1 MVEFEFTSTFRHW
14 VERARKHCVFCRA
27 LTLLEYRPG
36 RLPVSED
43 VAAAAEVAGAG
54 RRVVGDVAAPD
65 TPAKPERKRKKRAA
79 SE

>member
-14 VERARKHCVFCRA
+14 VERARKHCVLCRA

-43 VAAAAEVAGAG
+43 IAAAAEAAGAG
-54 RRVVGDVAAPD
+54 RRVDGEAVTPAA
-65 TPAKPERKRKKRAA
+65 PAKPERKRKKRAD